1 MRFFAQFF
9 SYVFHP
15 LLMVTYFCLLIFF
28 GMNESMFYVFTPFKV
43 KVILTII
50 VFVFTF
56 LIPLLNLFI
65 LVKLKYVSSLHIEE
79 RAQRTF
85 PLLATAFCYFGLYY
99 MLSDFSIWPFFKL
112 FVLASS
118 ISVLVASIINYWWQ
132 ISTHMIGIGGITGV
146 LIIICLY
153 MQLPILIIVSF
164 SFLIAGIVGFSRL
177 KLSAHNS
184 SQIYSGFF
192 VGVGIQMA
200 LFYLA
205 YQTQLL

>member
-28 GMNESMFYVFTPFKV
+28 GMNESMFYMFTPIKV
-43 KVILTII
+43 KLILTII

-79 RAQRTF
+79 RTQRTF

-112 FVLASS
+112 FILASS
-118 ISVLVASIINYWWQ
+118 ISILVASIINYWWK

-146 LIIICLY
+146 LIIIGIY
-153 MQLPILIIVSF
+153 MQIPIFNILSISF
-164 SFLIAGIVGFSRL
+164 VIAGIVGFSRL

-184 SQIYSGFF
+184 SQIYSGFL
-192 VGVGIQMA
+192 VGISIQTI

-205 YQTQLL
+205 HQIQLL

>member
-1 MRFFAQFF
+1 MRFLAHLF

-15 LLMVTYFCLLIFF
+15 LLMGTYFCLFIFF
-28 GMNESMFYVFTPFKV
+28 GMNESMFYIFTPFKL
-43 KVILTII
+43 KFIITII

-56 LIPLLNLFI
+56 LIPMLNLFI
-65 LVKLKYVSSLHIEE
+65 LVKLKYVSSFQLEE
-79 RAQRTF
+79 QTQRTF
-85 PLLATAFCYFGLYY
+85 PLLATTFCYFGLYY
-99 MLSDFSIWPFFKL
+99 MLLDFSIWPFFKL
-112 FVLASS
+112 FILGSS
-118 ISVLVASIINYWWQ
+118 ISILVVSIINYWWK
-132 ISTHMIGIGGITGV
+132 ISAHMIGIGGFSGV
-146 LIIICLY
+146 LIVFGMY
-153 MQLPILIIVSF
+153 MQLPVLTILSF

-192 VGVGIQMA
+192 VGLGIQVV